1 MPPISMRSPHRP
13 PASPWHG
20 SADRGRA
27 AAASPLR
34 WLQSAFLPCWVPRDT
49 AQALLDAARVFKLAP
64 GPLALSP
71 RDHPPAWWLVAEGRI
86 VAGDTGAQGGL
97 LESRVVEAGQWFD
110 VVSGWTAADWA
121 ERAVCSTPVTLWALP
136 LDTLLACA
144 RADETLQRAMGCV
157 MADRVHQLAVDRH
170 ALATKHVTARLAAWL
185 LRQLPLDAGDATA
198 ITLHEQKRSIARQ
211 LVMAQE
217 TLSRCFRRL
226 VDLGCI
232 EVQGYVVTV
241 RDLRALQ
248 SLAESPAG

>member
-1 MPPISMRSPHRP
+1 MPTIPMPSAHRP
-13 PASPWHG
+13 PASPWH
-20 SADRGRA
+20 SAADTGRPA
-27 AAASPLR
+27 ANAPLR
-34 WLQSAFLPCWVPRDT
+34 WLQAAFPPGWIHRDT
-49 AQALLDAARVFKLAP
+49 AQVLLDAVQVFKLSP

-71 RDHPPAWWLVAEGRI
+71 RDHPPAWWLVTDGRI
-86 VAGDTGAQGGL
+86 VAGDSGTQGGL
-97 LESRVVEAGQWFD
+97 VESRLIEAGQWFD
-110 VVSGWTAADWA
+110 VVSSWTAADWT

-157 MADRVHQLAVDRH
+157 MAERVHQLAVDRH
-170 ALATKHVTARLAAWL
+170 ALATLDVTARLAAWL
-185 LRQLPLDAGDATA
+185 LRQLPMAAADTTV
-198 ITLHEQKRSIARQ
+198 ITLREQKRSIARQ

-232 EVQGYVVTV
+232 DVKGYVVTV

-248 SLAESPAG
+248 VLATLPVA